1 MNVTSYIF
9 QSPYPSP
16 VQVGRADTSSTQGQS
31 TQKDSSAEII
41 AATDESSKSAESFQ
55 ATQTQEVKPAV
66 EAGTLDTYA

>member
-16 VQVGRADTSSTQGQS
+16 VQVGRADTSSTGGQS

-41 AATDESSKSAESFQ
+41 ATTNESADNAKSFQ
-55 ATQTQEVKPAV
+55 TAQTQEVKPTV
-66 EAGTLDTYA
+66 ETNTLDTYA